1 MKNLL
6 AFLIIVLF
14 ALDANAQN
22 SNTSG
27 TDSIFFEKAT
37 HDYGTMKQGDDG
49 NCEFIFT
56 NKGDT
61 PIIIN
66 SVRAS
71 CGCTAPDWTR
81 EPVLPGKT
89 GVIKAAYNTQI
100 PGAFTKTITV
110 NSNAANSQVTLII
123 KGNVIPKGQ

>member
-6 AFLIIVLF
+6 TFLILILF
-14 ALDANAQN
+14 ALNANAQN
-22 SNTSG
+22 SNTAV
-27 TDSIFFEKAT
+27 TDSIIFEKTT
-37 HDYGTMKQGDDG
+37 HDYGTINPGDDG
-49 NCEFIFT
+49 NCEFVFT
-56 NKGDT
+56 NKGKN
-61 PIIIN
+61 PIIIAN
-66 SVRAS
+66 VRAS

-100 PGAFTKTITV
+100 PGVFTKTITV

-123 KGNVIPKGQ
+123 KGNVITKN

>member
-6 AFLIIVLF
+6 ALLILTLF
-14 ALDANAQN
+14 ALNANAQN
-22 SNTSG
+22 SNAPLS
-27 TDSIFFEKAT
+27 DSIVFNKT
-37 HDYGTMKQGDDG
+37 VHDYGTMNSGDDG
-49 NCEFIFT
+49 NCEFVFT
-56 NKGDT
+56 NKGKT
-61 PIIIN
+61 PIIIAN
-66 SVRAS
+66 VKAS

-110 NSNAANSQVTLII
+110 NSNAVNSQVILII
-123 KGNVIPKGQ
+123 KGNVITKN

>member
-6 AFLIIVLF
+6 AILILTLF
-14 ALDANAQN
+14 ALNANAQN
-22 SNTSG
+22 SNAPVS
-27 TDSIFFEKAT
+27 DSIVFNKT
-37 HDYGTMKQGDDG
+37 VHDYGTLNSGDDG
-49 NCEFIFT
+49 SCEFVFT
-56 NKGDT
+56 NKGKT
-61 PIIIN
+61 PIIIAN
-66 SVRAS
+66 VRAS

-110 NSNAANSQVTLII
+110 NSNAVNSQVTLII
-123 KGNVIPKGQ
+123 KGNVITKN